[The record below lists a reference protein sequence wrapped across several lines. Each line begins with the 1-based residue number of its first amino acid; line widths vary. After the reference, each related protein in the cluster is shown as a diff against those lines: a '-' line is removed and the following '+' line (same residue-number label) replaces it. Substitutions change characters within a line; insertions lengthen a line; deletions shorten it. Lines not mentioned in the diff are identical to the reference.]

1 MKVNDVPVINIKN
14 NYDGEYTNK
23 KSSDLASTSFS
34 EHLLKHKI
42 EDCQQHLISMFEK
55 IKEQGEKLSGNIN
68 IKELNKYKKL
78 ISDYLK
84 DVVYYSFK
92 YNKNNTFTKRGKHK
106 LLATV
111 NKINDKVDAL
121 IKKILDE
128 EKGHIDI
135 LKQIDEI
142 KGLLL
147 DIMI

>member
-1 MKVNDVPVINIKN
+1 MKVNDVSVIKIKN
-14 NYDGEYTNK
+14 NYDSDYTNK
-23 KSSDLASTSFS
+23 RSNDLNSTSFS
-34 EHLLKHKI
+34 EHILKHEI
-42 EDCQQHLISMFEK
+42 EDCQQHLISMFER
-55 IKEQGEKLSGNIN
+55 IKKQGEKLSSNIN
-68 IKELNKYKKL
+68 IKEVNKYRKL

-92 YNKNNTFTKRGKHK
+92 YNKNNTFTKSRKYK
-106 LLATV
+106 LLSTV
-111 NKINDKVDAL
+111 KKINDKVDTL